1 MQQTAELFMSRGAE
15 PLVWLVGAS
24 SGIGAALV
32 EQLLQSGY
40 RLALSA
46 RRAGPLQHMA
56 DSAAPGAVGVFPL
69 DITDEAAV
77 TAGVAAIESSMGDIN
92 IAIVNAGDYT
102 PMPIAAFETGLF
114 RRLVEVNYLGVVNC
128 LAALLPL
135 FMSRGAGQILVTA
148 SIAGYRGLPQAAP
161 YSASKA
167 ATINLAE
174 ALRPEL
180 LRQGIQLR
188 LINPGF
194 VDTPLTQKNRFR
206 MPFLMSPE
214 AAARRIVKQLPRTN
228 FEIAVPRR
236 FVWLMKLMRCLP
248 YSLYFPLVRRVTG
261 S

>member
-1 MQQTAELFMSRGAE
+1 MSPAR

-32 EQLLQSGY
+32 DRLQQSGY
-40 RLALSA
+40 RLAISA
-46 RRAGPLQHMA
+46 RRAGHLQLMA
-56 DSAAPGAVGVFPL
+56 DAAAPGAIGVFPL

-77 TAGVAAIESSMGDIN
+77 TAAVAAIETTMGDIG
-92 IAIVNAGDYT
+92 IVIINAGDYT
-102 PMPIAAFETGLF
+102 PMPVEEFETGLF

-128 LAALLPL
+128 LAALLPV
-135 FMSRGAGQILVTA
+135 FKSRGDGQILVTA

-161 YSASKA
+161 YCASKA

-180 LRQGIQLR
+180 LQLGIQLR

-194 VDTPLTQKNRFR
+194 VDTPLTRKNRFR
-206 MPFLMSPE
+206 MPFLMSPD
-214 AAARRIVKQLPRTN
+214 AAARRIVKQLQRTN
-228 FEIAVPRR
+228 FEIAFPRR